1 MRAVSMMRSYL
12 IELCL
17 LLSFIFCSGIDHSS
31 LRSDQNQCDSLS
43 RSLGKSS
50 TLDGDSKARK
60 QTHVFRENVAGLS
73 NRQDIIKM
81 QRGPESHMHEVIF
94 RIKGENDEKLSEI
107 LHDVSNPH
115 SKNYGK
121 HMTSEEI
128 TELTSNKLS
137 HDHVIKYLKAAGA
150 TIVSETISKEYVTAA
165 APIGL
170 WEKLLDTHFN
180 VYHHV
185 HESSNIVNMV
195 VRSESYSVPFQLDK
209 HVTSV
214 FNTIQMPFSIWSQ
227 PIIVPIDD
235 DKSGIRANFR
245 SGFVNPAVLK
255 AFYRINNDVGNSA
268 STQAVFATIGQY
280 YSPADLQRFQELF
293 SLIPQKVAVEIGG
306 QVSDSACISTP
317 NKCAE
322 SNLDLQYLMGISQRS
337 PTTIWYTNLN
347 SFANWLITVADMAN
361 PPKVISISYGANED
375 EISRS
380 EFESFNSQAIRLAVM
395 GVTIVVASGGDLLI
409 FAKSDYNFLLL
420 Y

>member
-1 MRAVSMMRSYL
+1 MAWNHLRKHFL
-12 IELCL
+12 ILSCL
-17 LLSFIFCSGIDHSS
+17 YCSIVCLSC
-31 LRSDQNQCDSLS
+31 LRSDQDQCDSLS
-43 RSLGKSS
+43 RTLVESS
-50 TLDGDSKARK
+50 TLNIHSKMHK
-60 QTHVFRENVAGLS
+60 VEKISHVFRESVVGLS

-81 QRGPESHMHEVIF
+81 LRGPESHMHEIIF
-94 RIKGENDEKLSEI
+94 RIKGKNDDILLEI
-107 LHDVSNPH
+107 LHDISNPH

-128 TELTSNKLS
+128 TKLTSNELS
-137 HDHVIKYLKAAGA
+137 HDHVIKYLKSEGV
-150 TIVSETISKEYVTAA
+150 TIVSETISKEYVTATA
-165 APIGL
+165 QLGL
-170 WEKLLDTHFN
+170 WEKLLNTHFN

-185 HESSNIVNMV
+185 HESSDLVNMV
-195 VRSESYSVPFQLDK
+195 VRSESYSVPSQLDK

-227 PIIVPIDD
+227 PIIVPIDE
-235 DKSGIRANFR
+235 DKGSIRANFR

-255 AFYRINNDVGNSA
+255 AFYRIQNDCGNSA

-280 YSPADLQRFQELF
+280 YSPADLRRFQELH
-293 SLIPQKVAVEIGG
+293 SLFPQKVAFEIGG

-347 SFANWLITVADMAN
+347 SFANWLITVADIPS

-395 GVTIVVASGGDLLI
+395 GVTIVVASGGDVRFECSSSETKLV
-409 FAKSDYNFLLL
+409 
-420 Y
+420 